1 MNGAQALRF
10 LKRSSPTILS
20 CVGAI
25 GVVATAVSAFKAATE
40 ASKICQEF
48 EDEPSKYEYVRA
60 TWKSYI
66 PTVAIG
72 AATIVCIFGA
82 NTLNK
87 RQQASL
93 ASAYILLD
101 NTFKEY
107 RNKVK
112 ELSGEETD
120 ISAQKAIVKER
131 YDKSPV
137 FVTGEYHLFYE
148 YNYGEFF
155 ERSRADVLSAEHQLN
170 LKFATDG
177 YVSLN
182 DFYDILGL
190 EKSDVGDTFG
200 WVFDD
205 EFYGSP
211 WLDFKHE
218 LVELEDGMECY
229 VIDVPAFKLL
239 PNKPL
244 TRKIQNIL

>member
-1 MNGAQALRF
+1 MKGAQALRF

-25 GVVATAVSAFKAATE
+25 GVVATAVSAIKAATE

-48 EDEPSKYEYVRA
+48 EDKPSKYEYVRA
-60 TWKSYI
+60 TWKGYI

-87 RQQASL
+87 RQQAAL

-107 RNKVK
+107 KNKVK
-112 ELSGEETD
+112 EIAGEETD
-120 ISAQKAIVKER
+120 ISTQKAIVKER
-131 YDKSPV
+131 YNKRPMLA
-137 FVTGEYHLFYE
+137 TGEYHLFYE

-190 EKSDVGDTFG
+190 PKSEIGEDIG
-200 WVFDD
+200 WLFDD

-229 VIDVPAFKLL
+229 IINTPALKLM
-239 PNKPL
+239 PHKPI
-244 TRKIQNIL
+244 TRNLQNIL